1 MKTAQRRLAPVL
13 IEIWLP
19 VAIVAVSWV
28 VSSRFTSLYFPPLSR
43 IWADM
48 RQVLTHNFASDIVP
62 SLQNFALGLAIAV
75 FLGVGLGLALG
86 LNDGL
91 YRALQPIL
99 EFMRAIPGVAIL
111 PVMLV
116 IFGLGT
122 SMKIAVIAFGALW
135 PVLLNTVD
143 GVRGVDRLILDVG
156 RCYRIGGWHALSRII
171 LPSASPQII
180 AGVRISVSLGVI
192 LIVAS
197 EYIASTEG
205 IGYLELQSA
214 RQYQMGVMWATL
226 LLLGVLGY
234 LANVSFRLVE
244 NRLLRWHRGLRGNTQ
259 GDK

>member
-1 MKTAQRRLAPVL
+1 
-13 IEIWLP
+13 
-19 VAIVAVSWV
+19 
-28 VSSRFTSLYFPPLSR
+28 
-43 IWADM
+43 
-48 RQVLTHNFASDIVP
+48 
-62 SLQNFALGLAIAV
+62 
-75 FLGVGLGLALG
+75 
-86 LNDGL
+86 
-91 YRALQPIL
+91 
-99 EFMRAIPGVAIL
+99 
-111 PVMLV
+111 MLV